1 MCGDYVMFEMFVLLW
16 NVVVLLCYGLDKL
29 LAKAKKWRISEQVL
43 LLCAFLLG
51 GLGALMG
58 MVLFH
63 HKTAKMK
70 FRILVPLAMILN
82 GVALG
87 FFKRGEWF

>member
-1 MCGDYVMFEMFVLLW
+1 MFEIFVVLW
-16 NVVVLLCYGLDKL
+16 NVIVLLCYGVDKL

-43 LLCAFLLG
+43 VLAAFLLG

-63 HKTAKMK
+63 HKTSKMK
-70 FRILVPLAMILN
+70 FRILIPLAMILN

-87 FFKRGEWF
+87 FLKRGEWF